1 MRIYYIYT
9 NEKTNSNIMTKNTY
23 LVTSFLLIGIV
34 LLGSRYLGFNFIE
47 RLVSVFIVAGLFELI
62 YRKKLKKWK
71 IGLIIK
77 AQFQAKHIFTEA

>member
-1 MRIYYIYT
+1 
-9 NEKTNSNIMTKNTY
+9 MTKNTY

-62 YRKKLKKWK
+62 YKFKYKTSSNDKSKFKSDKVSLTLFRK
-71 IGLIIK
+71 ID
-77 AQFQAKHIFTEA
+77 FQKQYPENV

>member
-34 LLGSRYLGFNFIE
+34 LFGSRYLGFNFIE

-62 YRKKLKKWK
+62 YRKKLKK
-71 IGLIIK
+71 
-77 AQFQAKHIFTEA
+77 